1 MHFGMLTALAV
12 RIVVGL
18 GTGIAL
24 FRILLIQKPDAA
36 LFKLNALRMQI
47 GIEPLSRPSI
57 ILRNVSLIASFSA
70 GKLLYDG
77 CGIP

>member
-36 LFKLNALRMQI
+36 LFELNTLRMQI
-47 GIEPLSRPSI
+47 GIESLSLPSI
-57 ILRNVSLIASFSA
+57 VLRNSR
-70 GKLLYDG
+70 DG
-77 CGIP
+77 HQI